1 MNSRTI
7 ALFVKA
13 GKLPRISAILLILL
27 AVSTLTGFST
37 HGIAQSVTIPNFWDK
52 HERFPKPDL
61 SKLPRLR
68 FLTTT
73 DFPPFNYIDR
83 KKRLSGFH
91 VDLARAICSELDL
104 LNRCQ
109 IQALPWD
116 ELEKSIVAG
125 EGDAIIA
132 GLVLDKKNLRK
143 YDFSR
148 PYMHIPGRFVSRKD
162 SGLTPP
168 IYEALFK
175 KTIGVVGGSA
185 HQAYFSNAFGERK
198 FEVFETRDAALKALI
213 EGKVQ
218 AVFSDGL
225 SLSFW
230 LASSASQDCCVFV
243 DGAYMSEEYFGHGLA
258 VTLPKD
264 RDDLVQGINYALKE
278 INDNGTFAELY
289 LRYFP
294 VGLF

>member
-1 MNSRTI
+1 MNSRAI
-7 ALFVKA
+7 ASFAKA
-13 GKLPRISAILLILL
+13 GNLARILAVLLIILTAL
-27 AVSTLTGFST
+27 NVSGFYTS
-37 HGIAQSVTIPNFWDK
+37 GFAQNVTIPNFWDK

-116 ELEKSIVAG
+116 ELEKSFVAG
-125 EGDAIIA
+125 DGDAIIA
-132 GLVLDKKNLRK
+132 GLVLDKSNLRK
-143 YDFSR
+143 YEFSR
-148 PYMHIPGRFVSRKD
+148 PYMHIPGRFVARKD

-168 IYEALFK
+168 IYEALFR
-175 KTIGVVGGSA
+175 KTIGVVRGSA
-185 HQAYFSNAFGERK
+185 HQAYFSKAFGERK
-198 FEVFETRDAALKALI
+198 FEVFETRDAALKAMV
-213 EGKVQ
+213 EDKVQ

-230 LASSASQDCCVFV
+230 LASSASQDCCIFV
-243 DGAYMSEEYFGHGLA
+243 DGAYMSEEFFGHGLA

-264 RDDLVQGINYALKE
+264 RDDLVQGINYALKQ

>member
-1 MNSRTI
+1 M
-7 ALFVKA
+7 KA
-13 GKLPRISAILLILL
+13 RKPARISVTLLFLL
-27 AVSTLTGFST
+27 AISMLAGLHTK
-37 HGIAQSVTIPNFWDK
+37 GIAQSVTIPNFWDK

-61 SKLPRLR
+61 SKIPRLR

-116 ELEKSIVAG
+116 ELEKSFVAG
-125 EGDAIIA
+125 EGEAIIA
-132 GLVLDKKNLRK
+132 GLVLDKQNLRK
-143 YDFSR
+143 YEFSR

-168 IYEALFK
+168 IYEALHR

-185 HQAYFSNAFGERK
+185 HQAYFSSAFGERK
-198 FEVFETRDAALKALI
+198 FEVFDTRDGALKALV
-213 EGKVQ
+213 EGKVE

-243 DGAYMSEEYFGHGLA
+243 DGAYMSEQYFGHGLTVA
-258 VTLPKD
+258 LPKG
-264 RDDLVQGINYALKE
+264 RDDLVQGVNYALKQ